1 MLYNGKL
8 YGTEISSVSNIGI
21 NDDTTE
27 NESLI
32 DTAARYGRA
41 LEAHFAEDNLISKGV
56 ENIYLTGEKIGEF
69 VAMLATGQKYD
80 KNFNPF
86 DYINEPQYY
95 DYADRFSDCKTLQ
108 QVELMKARINNELKH
123 RDDMSKVGMVF
134 NLISGFLAN
143 AADPTNYI
151 PFPHFPAPS

>member
-21 NDDTTE
+21 NEDATE

-56 ENIYLTGEKIGEF
+56 ENIYLTGEKIGES

-80 KNFNPF
+80 K
-86 DYINEPQYY
+86 I
-95 DYADRFSDCKTLQ
+95 
-108 QVELMKARINNELKH
+108 
-123 RDDMSKVGMVF
+123 
-134 NLISGFLAN
+134 LILL
-143 AADPTNYI
+143 I
-151 PFPHFPAPS
+151 I